1 MNVNRHPCPRLFI
14 FKSSFWA
21 AAALSVLS
29 QFALTIPALAEG
41 KISQSTAV
49 FPVRPSALPSL
60 SRLSPLAERASA
72 GFALLPVAKGGAALQ
87 SIRHRIWSTDVE
99 VSKTVLPVCG
109 QAAEFN
115 TLGCWDMT
123 SGEVLADIP
132 VPGQLTT
139 VPQFHD
145 GSWYVGTS
153 RGFFIRMEANGPY
166 LTPSFGIDS
175 QFFHGPDARA
185 VMKSLASAS
194 SVSKDKSDPLLQSF
208 KGGFRTSWQWY
219 ATANAEFIGT
229 PQFGF
234 GQVFVLTANQ
244 SLNAFDLLTGKLNWS
259 IRIAPEVQLR
269 LSTTS
274 LLLHEKGVLV
284 GTSDGYLLLIEPK
297 SGQLL
302 WRQPVTPNP
311 SDRFPSVVALA
322 LPLADGVVVANAES
336 VTQKLNWNSRAVDWS
351 YATGSVVQPK
361 FDEGAVYIAGSDGAV
376 HKLDA
381 ATGQLRWRQPL
392 PISTPLMAITLLKKQ
407 DRLLVASSDGSLFAL
422 RMTDGGREGTGAASN
437 SGPVLGDFFNGRVEL
452 NEVCLSYQTTGFA
465 CWNWSPAS
473 RMSQYGQ

>member
-1 MNVNRHPCPRLFI
+1 MH
-14 FKSSFWA
+14 A
-21 AAALSVLS
+21 HAD
-29 QFALTIPALAEG
+29 G
-41 KISQSTAV
+41 KITQNTSV
-49 FPVRPSALPSL
+49 FPVRPSALPRL
-60 SRLSPLAERASA
+60 ARLSPLAERATA
-72 GFALLPVAKGGAALQ
+72 GVALLPVAKGGAALQ
-87 SIRHRIWSTDVE
+87 AIRHRVWSTDVE

-115 TLGCWDMT
+115 TLGCWDLA

-139 VPQFHD
+139 VPQYHD

-153 RGFFIRMEANGPY
+153 RGFFIRLEANGPF

-175 QFFHGPDARA
+175 QLFQGPDARA
-185 VMKSLASAS
+185 VMKSLAAS
-194 SVSKDKSDPLLQSF
+194 SMLPREKLDPLLQNF
-208 KGGFRTSWQWY
+208 KGGFRASWQWY
-219 ATANAEFIGT
+219 ATANAEFVGT

-244 SLNAFDLLTGKLNWS
+244 SLNAYDLLSGKLNWS
-259 IRIAPEVQLR
+259 VRIAPEAQLR

-297 SGQLL
+297 NGQLL

-322 LPLADGVVVANAES
+322 LPMADGVVVANAES
-336 VTQKLNWNSRAVDWS
+336 ATQKMNWNSRAVDWN
-351 YATGSVVQPK
+351 YGVGSVVQPK
-361 FDEGAVYIAGSDGAV
+361 FDEGAIYIAGSDGAV

-392 PISTPLMAITLLKKQ
+392 PVSTPLAAITLLKKQ
-407 DRLLVASSDGSLFAL
+407 DRLLVASSDGALFAL
-422 RMTDGGREGTGAASN
+422 RTSDGGRAGSGAPSN
-437 SGPVLGDFFNGRVEL
+437 YGPIVGDFFNGRVEL

-465 CWNWSPAS
+465 CWNWSETT
-473 RMSQYGQ
+473 RTGQNAQ